1 MPHYYKIFT
10 QSRKLG
16 NPNAPT
22 HSSLLGGR
30 YVDFM
35 FVGYVTFLHALGIAL
50 AVKEAWFAIM
60 ATALVDVVFVYGYL
74 TTFILGRKPTP
85 PNAEPIHG
93 EKNA

>member
-1 MPHYYKIFT
+1 
-10 QSRKLG
+10 
-16 NPNAPT
+16 
-22 HSSLLGGR
+22 
-30 YVDFM
+30 M

-85 PNAEPIHG
+85 PNVPALAQSGG
-93 EKNA
+93 EKTTTKELNS